1 MAKQGFVSRREFLR
15 VSALGAAGGLIAA
28 GAPQTGQPA
37 ASDSGG
43 EESAPAAAPEDLES
57 VQWGLQYDPHVATY
71 ERIAELVQRETG
83 YSVQIE
89 PQAWPLQTKLIA
101 AMSAGTHPDVICMM
115 GKVSIPLY
123 IQQGLLPLSDVVFDA
138 VGIVPNEAFQQESIE
153 AYSWEGEIYGVP
165 TEANLVG
172 SMVCVPTQDVD
183 ALGLADLYPPT
194 NGDWIFDSYQQM
206 WELAEALHV
215 EEDGRVVKWG
225 LSSKGWDNQ
234 SYLGIVRTLLAADGT
249 DWWDLESRQFNLD
262 SEAGVEA
269 MRMFAKTPVQMGIE
283 TELDENQFNTA
294 LAGKIGI
301 ARGISNPALQQ
312 GRDEGVYYELTSA
325 PKVLPDE
332 LPTFVGEAGWGFAAP
347 SNTGNRDFAIAYL
360 QTMCTHEGQ
369 REYAKIYGGIGAPAW
384 KGLVGVYD
392 HYSDPDENG
401 PQVQAAKVMENL
413 GPITRYYGEGFGYP
427 SEVDGI
433 GASICSN
440 VRLGKLTAEEAAQSY
455 QERCEE
461 QYKVYLEDIAALS

>member
-1 MAKQGFVSRREFLR
+1 MAKHSTLSRRGFLR
-15 VSALGAAGGLIAA
+15 VSALGAAGGLVAA
-28 GAPQTGQPA
+28 CAQPGQP
-37 ASDSGG
+37 SGGEMAG
-43 EESAPAAAPEDLES
+43 EESAQAAAPEEQEG

-71 ERIAELVQRETG
+71 ERIAELVQQEQG
-83 YSVQIE
+83 YSVRIE

-115 GKVSIPLY
+115 GKVSVPLY
-123 IQQGLLPLSDVVFDA
+123 IQQGLLPLSDIVYDA
-138 VGIVPNEAFQQESIE
+138 VGVDPNEAFQQESIE

-172 SMVCVPTQDVD
+172 SMVCVPTQDVE
-183 ALGLADLYPPT
+183 ALGLEELYPPT
-194 NGDWIFDSYQQM
+194 NGDWIFDSYPHM
-206 WELAEALHV
+206 WELAEALQV
-215 EEDGRVVKWG
+215 EEEGRVVKWG

-234 SYLGIVRTLLAADGT
+234 SFLGIVRTLLAGEGA
-249 DWWDLESRQFNLD
+249 DWWDLENKQFNID

-269 MRMFAKTPVQMGIE
+269 MRLFAETPVEMGIE

-325 PKVLPDE
+325 PKVLADE

-347 SNTGNRDFAIAYL
+347 INTGNRDFSIAYL

-384 KGLVGVYD
+384 KGLIGKYD
-392 HYSDPDENG
+392 HYSDPDPGG

-433 GASICSN
+433 GGSICSE
-440 VRLGKLTAEEAAQSY
+440 VRLGNMTAAEAVQEY
-455 QERCEE
+455 QERCVE
-461 QYKVYLEDIAALS
+461 QYEVYLEDIAALS